1 VPDHEKLTRQE
12 PGVDL
17 AVAGVVEAPRDAE
30 LEVDAAAV

>member
-1 VPDHEKLTRQE
+1 VPDHDEPARQE

-17 AVAGVVEAPRDAE
+17 AMAGLAEAPRDAE